1 MKSVKRLMEG
11 DMDGVQIF
19 AFLVRCSANLLICQ
33 EVDTESLRFHDIED
47 CRTRLPAI
55 VHTIGERTERTR
67 VVMGKCR
74 FVLKKRPEPVSR
86 RHRPAT
92 S

>member
-1 MKSVKRLMEG
+1 MEG
-11 DMDGVQIF
+11 GMDGVQIF
-19 AFLVRCSANLLICQ
+19 AFIVRCSADLLICQ
-33 EVDTESLRFHDIED
+33 DVYTESLKFRDIED

-55 VHTIGERTERTR
+55 VRTIDERAGRTR

-74 FVLKKRPEPVSR
+74 FVLKKRLEPASR
-86 RHRPAT
+86 RHLPAT

>member
-1 MKSVKRLMEG
+1 MED
-11 DMDGVQIF
+11 DMDGVQIV
-19 AFLVRCSANLLICQ
+19 AFIVRCSADLLICHD
-33 EVDTESLRFHDIED
+33 VDTESLRFHDIED

-55 VHTIGERTERTR
+55 VRTIGERTGPTR

-74 FVLKKRPEPVSR
+74 FVLKKRQEPVSR
-86 RHRPAT
+86 RHLPAT